1 MGSTASKSLKA
12 PAEDS
17 VYNKSQK
24 SKPKQ
29 SQHPSKHR
37 DMTHNPDVLLDVFR
51 DEELPKLCS
60 GYIRLKSV
68 TFADLQ
74 DLVKNA
80 TDPEKAS
87 VREAEGYLI
96 VPDTVLTSLVSYS
109 QNPDSIY
116 AHRSVLAQM
125 ILKLTKE
132 DK

>member
-1 MGSTASKSLKA
+1 MRLLIFYKISIIFTINIISLEFKNN
-12 PAEDS
+12 E
-17 VYNKSQK
+17 YFW
-24 SKPKQ
+24 
-29 SQHPSKHR
+29 
-37 DMTHNPDVLLDVFR
+37 L
-51 DEELPKLCS
+51 
-60 GYIRLKSV
+60 
-68 TFADLQ
+68 LQ